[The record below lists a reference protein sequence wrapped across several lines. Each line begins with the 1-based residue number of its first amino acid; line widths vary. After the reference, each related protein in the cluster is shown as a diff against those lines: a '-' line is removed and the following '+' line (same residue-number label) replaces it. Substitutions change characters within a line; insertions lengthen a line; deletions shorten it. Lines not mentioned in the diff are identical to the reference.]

1 MSVYK
6 ADLHKQTIQLTRGPN
21 RPLKN
26 VAGYFAQQARS
37 LIVSAKKTTS
47 GLSILLSSTIL
58 AGWSGKAFAQSPETA
73 AVAQR
78 MFSSSETI
86 VYSVILG
93 TLCATLLSV
102 VWLVRQRGHI
112 ESEFNEYRS
121 ALSDAKQDI
130 SKYQALISDNSRRIV
145 LWEDETDRPQ
155 LLGELPPE
163 TGAPLSPLDFLAF
176 GKWLKPNSAANLERS
191 IENLRGTAQSFD
203 LTIETQRG
211 EVLEVQG
218 RVSGGR
224 AFARFVALSNLRA
237 ELAELKLER
246 EHLISSIETFQHLID
261 HMEQPVW
268 RRDTQGNL
276 VWVNHAYAAS
286 VDASTPEQAVK
297 EQRELL
303 PTVTRQKIR
312 ATTTLDSPFHDRIS
326 SVVSGNRAFLDVLD
340 VKSVYGS
347 AGIAIDATE
356 SENAREELK
365 RTFKSHADTLD
376 HLTSP
381 VAIFDSEQR
390 LQFYNQAFVELW
402 GLDLVFLEGRPSNS
416 EFFDRLRAANK
427 LPAELNWKSW
437 KEQALSV
444 YRSLST
450 STDHWHLPDAR
461 TLRVISTAH
470 PQGGATW
477 VFENLTEQVDLQT
490 RYNTLVKVQGETIDH
505 LAEGVAVFGADGRLS
520 ISNPA
525 FRILWGITA
534 EQSASGTHIN
544 DIQAVCAH
552 EYEADDGWKSF
563 TRFITSFEDERKS
576 LQGTLEL
583 KSGIVL
589 NYAVIPL
596 PDSQTMLT
604 FVDMTDSVR
613 AERALTEKNEA
624 LRLAHSLKN
633 DFVHHVS
640 YELRSP
646 LTNIIGFT
654 DLLKT
659 PEIGH
664 LNERQ
669 SEYLEHISTSSS
681 VLLTYVNDI
690 LDLATVDAGI
700 MQLNLSERDL
710 NSVIDDVANQITD
723 KLHESNVRLEILAPT
738 HLGPL
743 VADHQRLKQIMLK
756 LLNNAT
762 NFAPEGSTIRLTCQR
777 SDSDFVFTVED
788 TGPGI
793 PAEILAS
800 VFDTFSSRGNGGR
813 KSGAGLGLSIVERF
827 VKLHDGDVNIDSR
840 PGEGTLV
847 KVRIPNGRMR
857 SPYAAE

>member
-1 MSVYK
+1 MSVHK
-6 ADLHKQTIQLTRGPN
+6 SDLQRQAIPFTRGVLTPATMIAGQCFQ
-21 RPLKN
+21 RVIGVLK
-26 VAGYFAQQARS
+26 ATRLKALR
-37 LIVSAKKTTS
+37 T
-47 GLSILLSSTIL
+47 GLLLSGTVLSGFASTAL
-58 AGWSGKAFAQSPETA
+58 AQSVETA
-73 AVAQR
+73 SNTQR

-86 VYSVILG
+86 SYSIILG
-93 TLCATLLSV
+93 TLCAAMLSV

-112 ESEFNEYRS
+112 ENEFGEYRS
-121 ALSDAKQDI
+121 ALSDAQQDI
-130 SKYQALISDNSRRIV
+130 SKYHALISDNSRRIV
-145 LWEDETDRPQ
+145 LWEDTTDRPQ
-155 LLGELPPE
+155 FLGELPAE
-163 TGAPLSPLDFLAF
+163 TGAPSSNVDFLAF
-176 GKWLKPNSAANLERS
+176 GKWLKPSSAGNLEKA
-191 IENLRGTAQSFD
+191 IENLRSTAQSFD
-203 LTIETQRG
+203 LTVETHRG

-218 RVSGGR
+218 RVSGGK
-224 AFARFVALSNLRA
+224 AFARFVALNNLRA

-246 EHLISSIETFQHLID
+246 EQLISSIETFQNLLD
-261 HMEQPVW
+261 NMEQPVW
-268 RRDTQGNL
+268 RRDSSGKLT
-276 VWVNHAYAAS
+276 WVNHSYANS
-286 VDASTPEQAVK
+286 VDASSPEDVIK

-303 PTVTRQKIR
+303 STITRQKIR
-312 ATTTLDSPFHDRIS
+312 ATTTLESPYHDRIS
-326 SVVSGNRAFLDVLD
+326 SVVAGDRAFLDVLD
-340 VKSVYGS
+340 VKSIHGS

-356 SENAREELK
+356 AENIREELK
-365 RTFKSHADTLD
+365 RTFKSHAETLD
-376 HLTSP
+376 HLATP
-381 VAIFDSEQR
+381 VAIFDGEQR
-390 LQFYNQAFVELW
+390 LQFYNQAFVTLW
-402 GLDLVFLEGRPSNS
+402 GLDLVFLESKPDNS
-416 EFFDRLRAANK
+416 ELFDRLRAANK

-444 YRSLST
+444 YRALDT
-450 STDHWHLPDAR
+450 KTDLWYLPDSQ
-461 TLRVISTAH
+461 TLRVIATAH

-477 VFENLTEQVDLQT
+477 VFENLTEQVDLQM

-505 LAEGVAVFGADGRLS
+505 LAEGVAVFAADGRLS

-544 DIQAVCAH
+544 DLQAACAG
-552 EYEADDGWKSF
+552 EYEKPDGWKAFSS
-563 TRFITSFEDERKS
+563 FITSFDDERKS
-576 LQGTLEL
+576 EQGTLEL
-583 KSGIVL
+583 NSGIVL

-596 PDSQTMLT
+596 PDAQTMLT

-700 MQLNLSERDL
+700 MQLNLNESDL
-710 NSVIDDVANQITD
+710 NKLLDEVAEQITD
-723 KLHESNVRLEILAPT
+723 KLHDSNVQLEILAPT
-738 HLGPL
+738 HLGVL

-762 NFAPEGSTIRLTCQR
+762 NFAPEGSTIRLTCKR
-777 SDSDFVFTVED
+777 SESDFVFTVED
-788 TGPGI
+788 NGPGI
-793 PAEILAS
+793 PADILKS
-800 VFDTFSSRGNGGR
+800 VFENFASRGNGGR
-813 KSGAGLGLSIVERF
+813 KTGAGLGLSIVERF
-827 VKLHDGDVNIDSR
+827 VKLHNGEVSIDSR

-847 KVRIPNGRMR
+847 ECRIPNGRLR
-857 SPYAAE
+857 APYAAE

>member
-1 MSVYK
+1 MSVHHI
-6 ADLHKQTIQLTRGPN
+6 DLLSQASQLTRGLIAPATTAVERVTKHVSMALRVALRSV
-21 RPLKN
+21 RPM
-26 VAGYFAQQARS
+26 R
-37 LIVSAKKTTS
+37 T
-47 GLSILLSSTIL
+47 LLSTTIL
-58 AGWSGKAFAQSPETA
+58 AGYSSAVLAQDSD
-73 AVAQR
+73 AVTLAPR
-78 MFSSSETI
+78 LFTSSETI
-86 VYSVILG
+86 GYSIILG
-93 TLCATLLSV
+93 TLCAALLSV
-102 VWLVRQRGHI
+102 VWLVRQRGNI
-112 ESEFNEYRS
+112 ENEFQDYRS
-121 ALSDAKQDI
+121 ALSDAQQDI

-155 LLGELPPE
+155 FLGELPTE
-163 TGAPLSPLDFLAF
+163 TGAPQSNMDFLAF
-176 GKWLKPNSAANLERS
+176 GKWLKPNSAGQLEKAIEALRS
-191 IENLRGTAQSFD
+191 IAQSFD
-203 LTIETQRG
+203 LTVETQRG

-218 RVSGGR
+218 RVSGGK
-224 AFARFVALSNLRA
+224 AFARFVALNNLRA

-246 EHLISSIETFQHLID
+246 EQLVASIETFQALLD
-261 HMEQPVW
+261 NMEQPVW
-268 RRDTQGNL
+268 RRDPQGKL
-276 VWVNHAYAAS
+276 TWVNHSYATS
-286 VDASTPEQAVK
+286 VDANTPDQAVR

-312 ATTTLDSPFHDRIS
+312 ASATLDSPYHDRIS
-326 SVVSGNRAFLDVLD
+326 SVVAGNRAFLDVLD
-340 VKSVYGS
+340 VKSIYGS

-356 SENAREELK
+356 TETIREELK
-365 RTFKSHADTLD
+365 RTFKSHAETLD
-376 HLTSP
+376 HLASP
-381 VAIFDSEQR
+381 VAIFDGEQR
-390 LQFYNQAFVELW
+390 LQFYNQAFMELW
-402 GLDLVFLEGRPSNS
+402 GLDLVFLESKPGNS
-416 EFFDRLRAANK
+416 ELFDRLRAGNK

-437 KEQALSV
+437 KDQALSV
-444 YRSLST
+444 YRALDT
-450 STDHWHLPDAR
+450 RTDLWHLPDAR

-544 DIQAVCAH
+544 AIQAACTN
-552 EYEADDGWKSF
+552 EYEAADGWKAF

-583 KSGIVL
+583 NSGIVL

-624 LRLAHSLKN
+624 LRLAHALKN
-633 DFVHHVS
+633 DFVHHIS

-669 SEYLEHISTSSS
+669 GEYLEHISTSSS

-700 MQLNLSERDL
+700 MQLNLSDRDL
-710 NSVIDDVANQITD
+710 NSLIDEVAEQITD
-723 KLHESNVRLEILAPT
+723 KLHDSNVQLEILAPT
-738 HLGPL
+738 HLGIL
-743 VADHQRLKQIMLK
+743 TADHQRLKQILLK

-762 NFAPEGSTIRLTCQR
+762 NFAPEGSTIKLTCQR
-777 SDSDFVFTVED
+777 SESDFVFTVED
-788 TGPGI
+788 SGPGI
-793 PAEILAS
+793 PADILAS
-800 VFDTFSSRGNGGR
+800 VFDKFASRGNGGR
-813 KSGAGLGLSIVERF
+813 KTGPGLGLSIVERF
-827 VKLHDGDVNIDSR
+827 VKLHDGEVSIDSR

-847 KVRIPNGRMR
+847 KCRIPNGRMR
-857 SPYAAE
+857 NPYAAE